1 MHPSDRSA
9 PSSVSRRLVVATL
22 VAGLLAGLCAALVP
36 FAPVDARTTTVSWPR
51 AGERPTSTTAAFQP
65 AAPEAVHVEVPCRV
79 LRAAQIR
86 SAGTGAATTV
96 VGSERSG
103 APGTGF
109 AVLTGADEELRVQVG
124 GRELLR
130 APVPSGDACG
140 LVLDTDEAGS
150 RVTLGDGTPRA
161 FPGDIVR
168 AVAAFSTQLSPADAD
183 GLRVTARTAD
193 WFAAASSPAKTALL
207 GLQWLAA
214 AVAAVLLARLAGD
227 RFRRRRGTARVRRAR
242 LAAVGTPA
250 GIGRAAADVLV
261 VATLAGWTVLGPLS
275 TDDGFTEAI
284 ARNATGTATGDFG
297 NVYRWGNA
305 SEAPYTLVIR
315 LVRALAE
322 TGVGP
327 LVLRLP
333 SVLAGIAV
341 WLLLSRVAL
350 PAVLARHHR
359 RAWVR
364 GTLGVALL
372 AWWLPLNLGGRP
384 EPFAALATTAA
395 LCCALRAAARPGL
408 RGGTWTAAAALTA
421 GLALAVTPSA
431 VTVAGPLVLLVPAL
445 WRQVTRHG
453 GGGLAV
459 GVAATVA
466 AAGIAAAGLTPVFT
480 GQSLYT
486 VARATEMHQF
496 YGPATPWFQEL
507 RRWDYLLGFGTEQG
521 GLGRRVP
528 VLLALA
534 LLVAALPLVARGAHR
549 WGPGLRWTPVP
560 LVGLALGFVLLTPAP
575 SKWTHYFGT
584 LAGTGALAAAAG
596 VVLVVTA
603 ARRPAD
609 PTVRGAAAAGTLA
622 AAVLAALAFSG
633 RNEWFLW
640 SGWGVPRADGP
651 FTPLNSPAV
660 WALVALAVLVVS
672 AAAVHRAGRRAG
684 LGAGR
689 RAGHG
694 RHRTGRDSVARAAA
708 ALPAGVVVVALLTG
722 VSVVVASFVVAPVR
736 QGGGYSVGGQLWSEL
751 TGRDTCGILDHVT
764 VGVDGGALPAAGGAD
779 TLTGFTEGRGWVDAP
794 PRGGLAWG
802 SLDGGP
808 GSTGELRSRWFAVT
822 PGPPDRVLSV
832 DVAGRTGQGNTLE
845 LEYARAGSPGPDG
858 RVSLDDTATGAGG
871 TYPAERVQEAVPLD
885 RSGWR
890 TVRVPVSALPVDVDR
905 VRVHAV
911 DTTVGP
917 GGWVAAAA
925 PRVVTSAPV
934 VPMLRDADGPVY
946 VDWSILWAAPCL
958 RDLPAVRAGLVQ
970 TPRYLVLGPSSLGF
984 AVDVS
989 FADVAG
995 GSFAAMR
1002 RTTTEQVVATRID
1015 TADVPG
1021 QADWGAVIR
1030 IDTDLAV
1037 DAYDVSS
1044 APVRRW
1050 GWEGDRSPIGYPAL
1064 PTP

>member
-1 MHPSDRSA
+1 MHPSDHPA
-9 PSSVSRRLVVATL
+9 PPSVPRRLVVATL
-22 VAGLLAGLCAALVP
+22 LAGLLAGLLAALVP
-36 FAPVDARTTTVSWPR
+36 FAPVDTRSTTVTWPR
-51 AGERPTSTTAAFQP
+51 AGEQPVSTTAAFQP
-65 AAPEAVHVEVPCRV
+65 YAPEAVRVDVGCRV
-79 LRAAQIR
+79 LRTAQAR
-86 SAGTGAATTV
+86 SADTGTATTV
-96 VGSERSG
+96 VGSERPG
-103 APGTGF
+103 ATGIGF
-109 AVLTGADEELRVQVG
+109 AVLTGPGGELRVLVG

-130 APVPSGDACG
+130 APVPPGDDCG

-150 RVTLGDGTPRA
+150 RVTLGDAAPRA
-161 FPGDIVR
+161 FPGDVVR
-168 AVAAFSTQLSPADAD
+168 AVAAFTTQLSPADAD

-193 WFAAASSPAKTALL
+193 WFAAASSPAKTVLI
-207 GLQWLAA
+207 GVQWLAA
-214 AVAAVLLARLAGD
+214 ALAAVLLARLAGD
-227 RFRRRRGTARVRRAR
+227 RFRRRRGAARLRRAR
-242 LAAVGTPA
+242 LAAVATPA

-261 VATLAGWTVLGPLS
+261 VVTLAVWTVLGPLS

-327 LVLRLP
+327 LVLRVP

-372 AWWLPLNLGGRP
+372 AWWLPLNLGVRP

-395 LCCALRAAARPGL
+395 LCCALRAAARPGH
-408 RGGTWTAAAALTA
+408 RGGTWTAAAALA
-421 GLALAVTPSA
+421 SGLALTVTPSA
-431 VTVAGPLVLLVPAL
+431 VTVAGPLVLLLPAL
-445 WRQVTRHG
+445 WRRVTRHG

-459 GVAATVA
+459 GIAATVA

-507 RRWDYLLGFGTEQG
+507 RRWSYLLGFGTEQG

-528 VLLALA
+528 VLLAVA
-534 LLVAALPLVARGAHR
+534 MLVAALPLVARGAHR

-560 LVGLALGFVLLTPAP
+560 LAGLALGFVLLTPAP

-584 LAGTGALAAAAG
+584 LAGTGALAVAAG
-596 VVLVVTA
+596 AVLVVTA
-603 ARRPAD
+603 ARRTAD

-622 AAVLAALAFSG
+622 AVVLVALAFSG

-651 FTPLNSPAV
+651 VAPLNSPAV
-660 WALVALAVLVVS
+660 WAVV
-672 AAAVHRAGRRAG
+672 AAAVLAVSAVAVHRSGRRA
-684 LGAGR
+684 
-689 RAGHG
+689 
-694 RHRTGRDSVARAAA
+694 HRTRRDSTARAAA
-708 ALPAGVVVVALLTG
+708 ALPAGIVVVSLVTG

-736 QGGGYSVGGQLWSEL
+736 QGGGYSVGGQMWSEL

-764 VGVDGGALPAAGGAD
+764 VPVDAGALPAAGGAD
-779 TLTGFTEGRGWVDAP
+779 ALTGFTEGRGWVDAP

-808 GSTGELRSRWFAVT
+808 GTTGELRTRWFAVA
-822 PGPPDRVLSV
+822 PGPGDRVLSV

-858 RVSLDDTATGAGG
+858 RVSLDDTATGARG
-871 TYPAERVQEAVPLD
+871 TYPTERVQEAVPLD
-885 RSGWR
+885 RPGWR
-890 TVRVPVSALPVDVDR
+890 TVRVPVSAFPADVDR

-911 DTTVGP
+911 DTAVGP

-925 PRVVTSAPV
+925 PRMITPAPV

-946 VDWSILWAAPCL
+946 VDWSILWSAPCL

-1015 TADVPG
+1015 TADDPD
-1021 QADWGAVIR
+1021 QADWGSITR

-1037 DAYDVSS
+1037 DAYDVTSV
-1044 APVRRW
+1044 PVRRW
-1050 GWEGDRSPIGYPAL
+1050 GWEGDRTPVGYPAL
-1064 PTP
+1064 PAP

>member
-1 MHPSDRSA
+1 MHSSDRPAA
-9 PSSVSRRLVVATL
+9 PALPRRLVVATL
-22 VAGLLAGLCAALVP
+22 LTGLLAGLLAALVP
-36 FAPVDARTTTVSWPR
+36 FAPVDTRTTTVTWPR
-51 AGERPTSTTAAFQP
+51 VGEQPVSTTAAFQP
-65 AAPEAVHVEVPCRV
+65 YAPEAVRVEVPCPV
-79 LRAAQIR
+79 LRAAVAR
-86 SAGTGAATTV
+86 SAGTGTATTV
-96 VGSERSG
+96 VGS
-103 APGTGF
+103 
-109 AVLTGADEELRVQVG
+109 
-124 GRELLR
+124 
-130 APVPSGDACG
+130 
-140 LVLDTDEAGS
+140 
-150 RVTLGDGTPRA
+150 RVTPGDGEPRVV
-161 FPGDIVR
+161 PGAVVR
-168 AVAAFSTQLSPADAD
+168 AVAAFTTQLSPADAD

-193 WFAAASSPAKTALL
+193 WFAAASSPAKTVLV
-207 GLQWLAA
+207 GVQWLAA
-214 AVAAVLLARLAGD
+214 AVAALLLARLAGD
-227 RFRRRRGTARVRRAR
+227 RFRRRHGAARLRRAR

-261 VATLAGWTVLGPLS
+261 LVTLAAWTVLGPLS

-284 ARNATGTATGDFG
+284 ARNASATATGDFG

-327 LVLRLP
+327 LVLRVP
-333 SVLAGIAV
+333 SVLAGMAV

-350 PAVLARHHR
+350 PAVLPRHHR

-372 AWWLPLNLGGRP
+372 AWWLPLNLGVRP
-384 EPFAALATTAA
+384 EPFAALAATAA
-395 LCCALRAAARPGL
+395 LCCALRAAARPGR

-431 VTVAGPLVLLVPAL
+431 LTVAGPLVLLLPAL
-445 WRQVTRHG
+445 WRRVTRHAG
-453 GGGLAV
+453 GGVAAGI
-459 GVAATVA
+459 AATVA

-496 YGPATPWFQEL
+496 YGPASPWFQEL
-507 RRWDYLLGFGTEQG
+507 RRWSYLLGFGTEQG

-528 VLLALA
+528 VLLTVA

-549 WGPGLRWTPVP
+549 WGPGRRRTPVP
-560 LVGLALGFVLLTPAP
+560 LAGFALGLVLLTPAP

-584 LAGTGALAAAAG
+584 LAGTGALAVAVG

-609 PTVRGAAAAGTLA
+609 ATVRGAAAAGTLA
-622 AAVLAALAFSG
+622 AVVLAALAFAG

-640 SGWGVPRADGP
+640 SGWGVPRNDGP
-651 FTPLNSPAV
+651 FTPLDSPV
-660 WALVALAVLVVS
+660 SWALVAVLVLVVS
-672 AAAVHRAGRRAG
+672 AAVAYRAGRG
-684 LGAGR
+684 GR
-689 RAGHG
+689 RSVREGAA
-694 RHRTGRDSVARAAA
+694 RTAA
-708 ALPAGVVVVALLTG
+708 ALPAGVVVVALVTG
-722 VSVVVASFVVAPVR
+722 VSVVVSSFVVAPLR
-736 QGGGYSVGGQLWSEL
+736 QGGGYSVGGQLWDEL
-751 TGRDTCGILDHVT
+751 TGRDTCGILDHVS
-764 VGVDGGALPAAGGAD
+764 VPVDAGALPVAGGAD
-779 TLTGFTEGRGWVDAP
+779 TLTGFTEGRGWVEAP

-802 SLDGGP
+802 GLDGGP
-808 GSTGELRSRWFAVT
+808 GTTGELRTRWFAVT
-822 PGPPDRVLSV
+822 PGPGDRVLSV

-845 LEYARAGSPGPDG
+845 LEYALAGSPGPDG
-858 RVSLDDTATGAGG
+858 RLSLDDTATGARG
-871 TYPAERVQEAVPLD
+871 TYPTERVQEAVPLD
-885 RSGWR
+885 RPGWR
-890 TVRVPVSALPVDVDR
+890 TVRVPVPALPDGVDR

-911 DTTVGP
+911 DDAVGP

-925 PRVVTSAPV
+925 PRMLTPAPV

-984 AVDVS
+984 ALDVS

-1002 RTTTEQVVATRID
+1002 RTTTEQVVATRVD
-1015 TADVPG
+1015 TADDPD
-1021 QADWGAVIR
+1021 QADWGAITR

-1037 DAYDVSS
+1037 DAYDVASV
-1044 APVRRW
+1044 PVRRW
-1050 GWEGDRSPIGYPAL
+1050 GWEGDRAPIGYPAL
-1064 PTP
+1064 PAP